1 MKRMKRKEKGR
12 KKQEKEV
19 LDVSSGKIYQ
29 HYHHGANFIVL
40 FFALVLLCSTFCS
53 LRRYSYNIFSSF
65 GLYSKQL
72 IIRSKMVNLLFLC
85 IEIVSILSRFSRK
98 RNKSVPEKSSSK
110 DSSPAKLHS
119 NIRYNNDF

>member
-40 FFALVLLCSTFCS
+40 FFALV
-53 LRRYSYNIFSSF
+53 IFSSF

-98 RNKSVPEKSSSK
+98 RNKSVPEKSTSK